1 MNEFRTKSKYPHQ
14 KIIAEEIY
22 TLLTQK
28 KLDKGSKA
36 VEFSLMNKN
45 NELVSLNSFKGKHLY
60 INFWATWNIPSQ
72 KEMKVMEALYKK
84 YNGAVEFLSI
94 CTDNNIEKM
103 NNFLAKNPSYTWK
116 FLHLGKNQKLLDDY
130 GVATLPMYV
139 FLDNNLNIISSPAP
153 RPGGSAERATEDN
166 IEKIFYDVM
175 NKK

>member
-1 MNEFRTKSKYPHQ
+1 
-14 KIIAEEIY
+14 
-22 TLLTQK
+22 
-28 KLDKGSKA
+28 
-36 VEFSLMNKN
+36 
-45 NELVSLNSFKGKHLY
+45 
-60 INFWATWNIPSQ
+60 
-72 KEMKVMEALYKK
+72 
-84 YNGAVEFLSI
+84 
-94 CTDNNIEKM
+94 M

-130 GVATLPMYV
+130 EVATLPMYV